1 MSDDRQDP
9 LPDDAGDETR
19 PLPKAGD
26 ETRPLPE
33 PAGGTPRAEPVDPTR
48 ALPRSGG
55 TAGQQP
61 AGGQVWSGRAGVP
74 PPRSA
79 EYRDPAG
86 EWYGDEQPGRRW
98 WTPILLGVVALLLLG
113 LLGAGLW
120 LALSADDGTGP
131 RESPSVRPTSA
142 PATTGAPTTEATSG
156 EPSTTP
162 PSTTPAG
169 VPMPPLVG
177 LPRATAERILDRIG
191 VDHRV
196 ETRDSDRPA
205 GTVLETDPEAGALV
219 PAGAEVT
226 LVVAVAPTP
235 TTSTAEP
242 TTTATATP

>member
-19 PLPKAGD
+19 PLPKPGD
-26 ETRPLPE
+26 QAQP
-33 PAGGTPRAEPVDPTR
+33 GPV
-48 ALPRSGG
+48 
-55 TAGQQP
+55 
-61 AGGQVWSGRAGVP
+61 GGQVWSGRAGVP
-74 PPRSA
+74 PPRPA
-79 EYRDPAG
+79 DYQDPAS

-98 WTPILLGVVALLLLG
+98 WMPILLGVVALLLLG
-113 LLGAGLW
+113 LLGVGFW
-120 LALSADDGTGP
+120 LALSAGDGTGP
-131 RESPSVRPTSA
+131 EETPSAGPTSV
-142 PATTGAPTTEATSG
+142 PATTGAPTTGATTGGPSAT
-156 EPSTTP
+156 PSTTS

-196 ETRDSDRPA
+196 ETRESDRPA

-219 PAGAEVT
+219 PAGAQVT
-226 LVVAVAPTP
+226 LVVAAAPAP
-235 TTSTAEP
+235 TTSTAVP